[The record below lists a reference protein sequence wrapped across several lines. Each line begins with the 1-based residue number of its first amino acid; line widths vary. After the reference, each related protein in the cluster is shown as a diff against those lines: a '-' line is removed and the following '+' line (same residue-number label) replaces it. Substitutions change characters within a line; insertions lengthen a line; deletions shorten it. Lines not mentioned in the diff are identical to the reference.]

1 MVRTVFRAAFLM
13 LACLAPAAAQAGL
26 TVSVDLSSQSMTVA
40 EDGAVTHRWSISSG
54 RIGYRTPN
62 GVYRPQRLARM
73 HYSRKYGMSPM
84 PHTIFFRGGYAIH
97 GTGELR
103 RLGRTA
109 SHGCIRLS
117 PGNAAQLYSLVQAY
131 GRSGTRIAFSGSATV
146 VDGGAARRPAAIAR
160 ARLDPTPIRLR
171 PRYASLR
178 PTLGPRRRFDDS
190 YEGVYEP
197 YPYPAIFAPR
207 PFY

>member
-1 MVRTVFRAAFLM
+1 
-13 LACLAPAAAQAGL
+13 
-26 TVSVDLSSQSMTVA
+26 MTVA

-73 HYSRKYGMSPM
+73 HYSRKYGLSPM
-84 PHTIFFRGGYAIH
+84 PHSIFFRGGYAIH

-109 SHGCIRLS
+109 SYGCIRLS

-131 GRSGTRIAFSGSATV
+131 GRSDTRIAISGSATV
-146 VDGGAARRPAAIAR
+146 VDGGAARRPAAIAW

-171 PRYASLR
+171 PRYASPR
-178 PTLGPRRRFDDS
+178 PTLGPRRRFDDP

-197 YPYPAIFAPR
+197 YPFRPSSRRDRSTEAVPREPASVVGRRQPAGPAGPVAQR
-207 PFY
+207 PGAC